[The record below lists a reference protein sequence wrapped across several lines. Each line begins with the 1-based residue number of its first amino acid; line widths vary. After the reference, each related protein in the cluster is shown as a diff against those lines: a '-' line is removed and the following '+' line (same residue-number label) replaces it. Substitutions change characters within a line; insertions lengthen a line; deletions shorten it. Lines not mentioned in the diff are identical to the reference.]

1 MEEQISTTTII
12 INVLI
17 QVANLVIFFLLFKY
31 FLWDRITESLEEREL
46 LIKKLKN
53 AESEYNAII
62 QQAEAKKE
70 LILADSLHKQK
81 TILQEGELLNK
92 KLNQEI
98 LDDAQRKAEEIIK
111 QAATEMK
118 RAQEE
123 LASNREAAV
132 KNTTKAVVKK
142 LLKADKHL
150 QDDYLKTLVDDLKD

>member
-1 MEEQISTTTII
+1 MEEHISTTTII

-31 FLWDRITESLEEREL
+31 FLWDKITQSLEEREQ

-62 QQAEAKKE
+62 QQAEAEKE

-92 KLNQEI
+92 KRNQEI

-111 QAATEMK
+111 QAATETK

-123 LASNREAAV
+123 LASNRELAV
-132 KNTTKAVVKK
+132 KTTTKAVVKK
-142 LLKADKHL
+142 LLKDDKHL